1 MFYISVLKYIFIF
14 LGGKSKMTEWTVL
27 IMKKK
32 DSLKKKKR
40 NSWKNLVQHNL
51 LLLLLFI
58 IIIIILNILTW
69 FSQHTETY

>member
-32 DSLKKKKR
+32 DSLKKKR

-58 IIIIILNILTW
+58 IIILNILTW